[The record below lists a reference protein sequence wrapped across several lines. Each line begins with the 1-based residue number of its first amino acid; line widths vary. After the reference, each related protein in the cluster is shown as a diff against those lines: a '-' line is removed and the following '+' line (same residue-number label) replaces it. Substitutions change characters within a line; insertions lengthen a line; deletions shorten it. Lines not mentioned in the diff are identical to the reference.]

1 MSEDAIKA
9 HDATKYA
16 RRENVEPGEHPM
28 IADNSVPETVADTNP
43 EDSNLPVAAASASKG
58 VRTVTHKVKPGES
71 LASIA
76 KTYNVAP
83 EQIKSWNS
91 LRRNAVRTGQLL
103 RINTASGEGEAE
115 LLTAEATEVPA
126 GGERTW
132 QSDAPASSSRK
143 SVQAAAAKSKTK
155 AKAPAAKVHKIKNG
169 ESLSS
174 ISKKYGV
181 SIAELKRA
189 NGMTNDKLRAGKT
202 LKIPAKSKTGSK
214 KSTKKRR
221 RR

>member
-1 MSEDAIKA
+1 MSLESSILSSVPILFPVLRNVHIHLFSLPAVSPCISDE
-9 HDATKYA
+9 
-16 RRENVEPGEHPM
+16 RRCDSGSRRDKNMRVGKNVEPGEHPM
-28 IADNSVPETVADTNP
+28 IADTLSRKPLPIPILKTVIFL
-43 EDSNLPVAAASASKG
+43 LPRLPLQRVLGQLPTKSS
-58 VRTVTHKVKPGES
+58 RGES

-132 QSDAPASSSRK
+132 QSDAPASSSGEISASGCGK
-143 SVQAAAAKSKTK
+143 K
-155 AKAPAAKVHKIKNG
+155 AKPRQRHLPRKCI
-169 ESLSS
+169 
-174 ISKKYGV
+174 
-181 SIAELKRA
+181 R
-189 NGMTNDKLRAGKT
+189 
-202 LKIPAKSKTGSK
+202 
-214 KSTKKRR
+214 
-221 RR
+221 

>member
-1 MSEDAIKA
+1 
-9 HDATKYA
+9 
-16 RRENVEPGEHPM
+16 M

-103 RINTASGEGEAE
+103 RINTASGEGESE

-132 QSDAPASSSRK
+132 QSDQNCLRSSDVLPVARFPDAHILSRREPLSHLRSSDMHEPAGRGEQEYMT
-143 SVQAAAAKSKTK
+143 VQENREQYRHGT
-155 AKAPAAKVHKIKNG
+155 
-169 ESLSS
+169 E
-174 ISKKYGV
+174 
-181 SIAELKRA
+181 
-189 NGMTNDKLRAGKT
+189 D
-202 LKIPAKSKTGSK
+202 
-214 KSTKKRR
+214 
-221 RR
+221 